1 MNQQIGPQS
10 ISSTPPTHRKTRKR
24 RAADAAVTGLILW
37 AALAYL
43 ALPMFW
49 RHDEAQ
55 KGIAGKPMVT
65 RTTDGI
71 PGDPINFGI
80 VGSESEIVCAFN
92 DAGWSAANPVTLE
105 TSLRII
111 GSVALRKPYPA
122 APVSPL
128 FYDRRQE
135 DLAFEKA
142 AGDSADRR
150 HHLRLWRVLQSGDEK
165 RPVWLGSSSFD
176 RGVGLSHYTL
186 QVTHH
191 ISPDLDAER
200 DFVVS
205 QLASAGM
212 VERMYEIPGVGPT
225 LNGRNGGGDRYF
237 TDGEAKI
244 VVLPPECKAR
254 VEKDAPRPGE
264 PWQTRFKDAIWSV
277 LRRAMTLVT
286 T

>member
-1 MNQQIGPQS
+1 M
-10 ISSTPPTHRKTRKR
+10 SSTSATHRRSRKR
-24 RAADAAVTGLILW
+24 RAANAAVTGLILW

-43 ALPMFW
+43 ALPTFW

-65 RTTDGI
+65 RTGDGI
-71 PGDPINFGI
+71 PGDPINFGM
-80 VGSESEIVCAFN
+80 VGSENEIVCAFN

-128 FYDRRQE
+128 FYDGRQE
-135 DLAFEKA
+135 DLAFERA
-142 AGDSADRR
+142 DGDSADRR

-205 QLASAGM
+205 QLAAAGM
-212 VERMYEIPGVGPT
+212 VERTYEIPGVGPT

-254 VEKDAPRPGE
+254 PEKTAPRPGE
-264 PWQTRFKDAIWSV
+264 PWQTRFKDAIWGA
-277 LRRAMTLVT
+277 LRRAMSILPN
-286 T
+286 